1 MTISLGPTKI
11 KQSMYL
17 LIPKNI
23 AELLEIKDDSKLSL
37 FIKKNGN
44 KHVLEYH
51 VEWEH
56 ATKYVII

>member
-1 MTISLGPTKI
+1 MTISLEPTKI

-17 LIPKNI
+17 LVPKNI
-23 AELLEIKDDSKLSL
+23 AELLEIKDNSKLSL

-51 VEWEH
+51 ME
-56 ATKYVII
+56 